1 VRVAL
6 QDERAAEAPY
16 VAIRPVA
23 METVFVSIRRP
34 AKLRRT
40 TPASLLLPGDP
51 TMEYSGL
58 LIFFLFSAMFGGL
71 LWLVGAIFGPKV
83 RTALK
88 DQPVECGKPPFTLP
102 GGHFD
107 VKFYMVAILFVVFD
121 VEMMFLF
128 PWGTTFRELGLFGFA
143 EMMIFLAVLV
153 VGLAYAWK
161 KGALDW
167 E

>member
-1 VRVAL
+1 MGT
-6 QDERAAEAPY
+6 
-16 VAIRPVA
+16 VA
-23 METVFVSIRRP
+23 MEWVFVSIRRL
-34 AKLRRT
+34 AT
-40 TPASLLLPGDP
+40 LLLLDP
-51 TMEYSGL
+51 CFLRSLDGSPPMEYSGI
-58 LIFFLFSAMFGGL
+58 LIFLLFSAAFGGI

-88 DQPVECGKPPFTLP
+88 DQPVECGKPPMTLP

-128 PWGTTFRELGLFGFA
+128 PWGTQFREFGLFGFV